1 MFKMYD
7 YFETPIEKE
16 FAILESVLDIN
27 TKKAYAAYE
36 YVDKMHEISLLES
49 DVRVMNESGGL
60 DELTYYYED
69 ATEQAVGKKKNIVK
83 TIIDGIVK
91 FINGIFEKIRKLFDK
106 KTEEEFNQV
115 VEQSDQMETK
125 QEPKKLFDK
134 AKDFGSKVLEF
145 LKPGFHSVDAD
156 GNKQFD
162 AVRTAVTAV
171 EAVGGAVIAAKALPG
186 VKKQGENL
194 LDMFKGLLGKAQKK
208 VDEAKDDKEIGFFSR
223 LVGDIKKVSSSIG
236 SAVTDTCGY
245 MTKLAKSKFSKVK
258 GDVKK
263 AGKEFGDNVKNY
275 AKNRDMTNSWK
286 QREAE
291 QNSWRKEAEDNDDQ
305 YNVESVDFDNLFDF
319 DDF

>member
-49 DVRVMNESGGL
+49 DVRVMSESGGF

-69 ATEQAVGKKKNIVK
+69 ATDQAVGKKKGIVK

-106 KTEEEFNQV
+106 KTEQDFNQV

-171 EAVGGAVIAAKALPG
+171 EAVGGAVIAAKVLPG

-194 LDMFKGLLGKAQKK
+194 LDMFKDLLGKAQKK
-208 VDEAKDDKEIGFFSR
+208 VDDAKDDKEVGFFSR

-236 SAVTDTCGY
+236 SAITDCTGY
-245 MTKLAKSKFSKVK
+245 MTKLAKEKINDKIR
-258 GDVKK
+258 G
-263 AGKEFGDNVKNY
+263 
-275 AKNRDMTNSWK
+275 AKNFRK
-286 QREAE
+286 EAGEHAKRVGMVKANEPYRKE
-291 QNSWRKEAEDNDDQ
+291 QEAWRKEAEDNDDQ
-305 YNVESVDFDNLFDF
+305 YHIESVDFDDLFDF
-319 DDF
+319 DEFNY